1 MVFEHCVPD
10 IHLFCPCHRFLLYH
24 HRRHGRLCLGL
35 DHRYY
40 YLAVAEVVGNF
51 LDGQLP
57 FPYLV
62 LELKLIIYRD

>member
-1 MVFEHCVPD
+1 MVFERCIPD
-10 IHLFCPCHRFLLYH
+10 VCLFCPSHRFHLYH
-24 HRRHGRLCLGL
+24 YRRHGRLGLGL
-35 DHRYY
+35 DHHQY

-57 FPYLV
+57 FLYLV